1 MTNPAPGINAAGA
14 LFSRK
19 GFFVRASRLAIC
31 LLGFGLIA
39 GAEPPEP
46 GAAAR
51 GKEIYVNGVDAS
63 GVQIKCVTGGQ
74 ATEVPAAIL
83 KCVSCH
89 GKDGRGKPEGGIFPS
104 NIRWSELAKP
114 YSVTTQSSRK
124 RPPYS
129 ERLLVRAVT
138 MGLDAGG
145 NNLQATMPRYHLSHQ
160 QAADL
165 VAYLKELDQEQDP
178 GVTDDA
184 IVLGVVLP
192 PESTSAGMNRAV
204 RETLTAAFDALNRE
218 GGVYGRKLLCRF
230 TSAQGENGAAAFDS
244 FIEREQPFALL
255 ESYIAGDERE
265 IAAIIERRRIP
276 IIQPITLSTGLRPRG
291 ARYMFYLSSG
301 IEGQCSALLKFAME
315 REEMG
320 AARSFLIVHDGM
332 VEEFVGELA
341 TAPLAQRV
349 GRVRVIRTDE
359 IGDWSSLLSEADPN
373 AVFWLASGRA
383 LGDLLAGAERAKI
396 YPMLLAPNALVG
408 QQIYQ
413 APQGFAKRIFLS
425 FPILPEDQSAGGR
438 AEFHRLA
445 GSGHFS
451 EGDLATRLSALS
463 AAKLLIEALKKV
475 GREVTREKLVATCE
489 QFYELNLGQMRP
501 VSFGPDRRVG
511 TPGAH
516 MVGVDLQTRGLA
528 LPAQW
533 VDCEVR

>member
-1 MTNPAPGINAAGA
+1 VTHPAPGINRVGA
-14 LFSRK
+14 LFLRE
-19 GFFVRASRLAIC
+19 GFLVRASRLAIC
-31 LLGFGLIA
+31 LLGVGLIA
-39 GAEPPEP
+39 GAEPAEP

-63 GVQIKCVTGGQ
+63 GAQIKCVTGGQ
-74 ATEVPAAIL
+74 AMEVPAAIL

-89 GKDGRGKPEGGIFPS
+89 GKDGRGKPEGGTFPS
-104 NIRWSELAKP
+104 NIRWSELTKP
-114 YSVTTQSSRK
+114 YTLTTESGRK

-145 NNLQATMPRYHLSHQ
+145 NRLQATMPRYHLSHQ

-165 VAYLKELDQEQDP
+165 VAYLKQLDQEQDP
-178 GVTDDA
+178 GVTDDSL
-184 IVLGVVLP
+184 VLGVVLP
-192 PESTSAGMNRAV
+192 PESTSAGMNRAA
-204 RETLTAAFDALNRE
+204 RETLMAAFDALNRE
-218 GGVYGRKLLCRF
+218 GGVYGRKILCRF
-230 TSAQGENGAAAFDS
+230 TSAQGENGAAAFES

-255 ESYIAGDERE
+255 ESFVAGDERE

-276 IIQPITLSTGLRPRG
+276 IIQPITLSTGVRPRS
-291 ARYMFYLSSG
+291 ARYVFYLFSG

-320 AARSFLIVHDGM
+320 TARSLLIVHDGLF
-332 VEEFVGELA
+332 EEFVQELA
-341 TAPLAQRV
+341 KSSLAQRAS
-349 GRVRVIRTDE
+349 RVRVIRTDE
-359 IGDWSSLLSEADPN
+359 MDDWPSFLSESNPN
-373 AVFWLASGRA
+373 AVFWLASGRT
-383 LGDLLAGAERAKI
+383 LGDFLAGAERAKI
-396 YPMLLAPNALVG
+396 YPLLLAPNALVG

-413 APQGFAKRIFLS
+413 APKGFARRIFLS
-425 FPILPEDQSAGGR
+425 FPILPEDQSAEGR

-451 EGDLATRLSALS
+451 EGDLATRISALS
-463 AAKLLIEALKKV
+463 AAKLLIGALRKV

-489 QFYELNLGQMRP
+489 QFYEFNLGQMRP

-516 MVGVDLQTRGLA
+516 VVGVDLQTRGVA